1 MPELREQQRE
11 KLTRRDFAYVDPA
24 GEGHLPIHDEA
35 HTRNAIARWNQT
47 AFASAADK
55 EAARTKILRAAE
67 RHGIAVAPDDKIARP
82 RA

>member
-11 KLTRRDFAYVDPA
+11 KLKRRDFAYVDPA

-35 HTRNAIARWNQT
+35 HIRNALARWNQT
-47 AFASAADK
+47 EFASAAAK

-67 RHGIAVAPDDKIARP
+67 RHGIAVAPDDKLVRQ